1 MSQKSSTPTVAEGPR
16 STMSKHPLSED
27 YLRWLGPQI
36 RGEDDGHPG
45 RTYDG
50 LLAIMHEKEF
60 VWLIPNDDNRV
71 ADGLDLRV
79 EFCHEY
85 GISTEEAESFLWK
98 NPPEEPPDPPCSFI
112 EVLIGLSRRLS
123 FTAGG
128 SARGWAWILMNN
140 LVLHRITDP
149 VGRGKAQRAHD
160 ILDTCIWRSY
170 SHDGVGG
177 FFPLERLREDQC
189 KVEIWYQM
197 AAYLDENE
205 TMRPEG

>member
-1 MSQKSSTPTVAEGPR
+1 LNRQSSSTLTVAEGSR
-16 STMSKHPLSED
+16 STMSNHPLSED
-27 YLRWLGPQI
+27 YLRWLGSQI
-36 RGEDDGHPG
+36 RGEDDGHPD

-50 LLAIMHEKEF
+50 LLAIMYEKEF

-71 ADGLDLRV
+71 GDGLALRV
-79 EFCHEY
+79 DFCRKH
-85 GISTEEAESFLWK
+85 GISTDCLDDLGSCSFL
-98 NPPEEPPDPPCSFI
+98 

-123 FTAGG
+123 FAAGG
-128 SARGWAWILMNN
+128 TARGWAWELMNN

-149 VGRGKAQRAHD
+149 VGRGKARRAHD

-177 FFPLERLREDQC
+177 FFPLKRPNEDQC

-197 AAYLDENE
+197 AAYLYEND

>member
-1 MSQKSSTPTVAEGPR
+1 MSLRSSTPTVAEEG
-16 STMSKHPLSED
+16 SHTTMNRHPLSED
-27 YLRWLGPQI
+27 YLRWLRPQI
-36 RGEDDGHPG
+36 RGDDDGHSG

-50 LLAIMHEKEF
+50 LLAIMYEKEF

-71 ADGLDLRV
+71 GDGLGLRV
-79 EFCHEY
+79 EFCHVHDIDTDCLD
-85 GISTEEAESFLWK
+85 GLG
-98 NPPEEPPDPPCSFI
+98 PCSFL

-123 FTAGG
+123 FVAGG
-128 SARGWAWILMNN
+128 SARGWAWVLMNN

-149 VGRGKAQRAHD
+149 VGRGKARRAHD

-170 SHDGVGG
+170 SHDGAGG
-177 FFPLERLREDQC
+177 FFPLEHPREDQC